1 MKIKQQKKLM
11 RQQVQKYLQ
20 DNKVINLQFIEA
32 KLRTIEKPWYVP
44 KVIWANMIKKIVL
57 DFTSDQI

>member
-1 MKIKQQKKLM
+1 MKVKHQKKLM